1 MGKLH
6 LYCGDEDGAYLTL
19 AVYLLED
26 FLANTKNPY
35 YAGSFQYG
43 RPLKGHGWQP
53 TTNAELVK
61 EIAVH
66 ITKGAPKTE
75 NTGVWKYD

>member
-1 MGKLH
+1 LN
-6 LYCGDEDGAYLTL
+6 L

-53 TTNAELVK
+53 ATNAELVK
-61 EIAVH
+61 EIAAH
-66 ITKGAPKTE
+66 ITANAPKTE
-75 NTGVWKYD
+75 NTSVWKHD